1 MSSVPTEL
9 KLGLSENWKQFS
21 LLVLVNAFVGGMV
34 GLERAI
40 LPILAEDEFGIAS
53 KMAILSFIVTF
64 GLAKAVANLFAGT
77 WADRYGRKKVLVA
90 GWLVGIPVPLL
101 IMWAPSWSWVVAANL
116 LLGVNQGLAWSSTV
130 VMKIDLVGP
139 KRRGFAMGL
148 NESAGYVAV
157 SIAALASGY
166 IAAAYSIRPYPFI
179 LGLVFAVLGLILT
192 LLFVRE
198 TKAFA
203 SLEAQELG
211 ESEVSMKDGRSFQNS
226 REVHSGDDGV
236 SESTPPSFKR
246 IFKITSWE
254 NPTLFSVSQSGL
266 VNNLNDGMV
275 WGLFPIYFASLGF
288 TIQEIGFLAALY
300 PAVWGIGQL
309 GTGALSDKVGR
320 KPLIVLGMLIQAIGI
335 GLILIEQTYALLSV
349 SMVLLGAG
357 TALVYPTLLAAIG
370 DVVHPSWRASSIGVY
385 RLWRDGG
392 YVIGALMAGILSDAF
407 GIVWAIGTIG
417 ILTAL
422 SGIVASFVMTETRQ
436 IR

>member
-1 MSSVPTEL
+1 MPTEL

-21 LLVLVNAFVGGMV
+21 LLVVVNAFVGGMV
-34 GLERAI
+34 GLERAV
-40 LPILAEDEFGIAS
+40 LPILAEDEFGMAS

-64 GLAKAVANLFAGT
+64 GLAKAIANLFAGT

-139 KRRGFAMGL
+139 KQRGFAMGL

-157 SIAALASGY
+157 SMAALASGY
-166 IAAAYSIRPYPFI
+166 IAAAYSIRPYPFL

-203 SLEAQELG
+203 SLEAKDMR
-211 ESEVSMKDGRSFQNS
+211 ESEVSVNDGRAIQGSHKALVA
-226 REVHSGDDGV
+226 EDGV
-236 SESTPPSFKR
+236 DENTPPSFKR
-246 IFKITSWE
+246 IFRITSWE
-254 NPTLFSVSQSGL
+254 NPTLFSVSQTGL

-320 KPLIVLGMLIQAIGI
+320 KPLIVLGMLIQAMGI
-335 GLILIEQTYALLSV
+335 GLILVEQTYVFLFV
-349 SMVLLGAG
+349 SMFLLGIG

-370 DVVHPSWRASSIGVY
+370 DVVHPSWRATSIGVY

-392 YVIGALMAGILSDAF
+392 YVVGALMAGILSDVF
-407 GIVWAIGTIG
+407 GIGWAIGTIG

-422 SGIVASFVMTETRQ
+422 SGIVASIMMTETRQ

>member
-1 MSSVPTEL
+1 MPTAL

-21 LLVLVNAFVGGMV
+21 LLVVVNAFVGGMV
-34 GLERAI
+34 GLERAV
-40 LPILAEDEFGIAS
+40 LPILAEDEFGMAS

-64 GLAKAVANLFAGT
+64 GLAKAIANLFAGT

-101 IMWAPSWSWVVAANL
+101 IMWAPSWSWIVAANL

-139 KRRGFAMGL
+139 KQRGFAMGL

-157 SIAALASGY
+157 SMAALASGY

-179 LGLVFAVLGLILT
+179 LGLVFAVLGLVLT
-192 LLFVRE
+192 LVFVRE

-203 SLEAQELG
+203 SLEAKDLR
-211 ESEVSMKDGRSFQNS
+211 ESDVSVNDGRSLQGS
-226 REVHSGDDGV
+226 PKAIVADDGV
-236 SESTPPSFKR
+236 DENPPPSFKR
-246 IFKITSWE
+246 IFRITSWG

-335 GLILIEQTYALLSV
+335 GLILIEQTYAFLSV
-349 SMVLLGAG
+349 SMVLLGVG

-392 YVIGALMAGILSDAF
+392 YVIGALLAGILSDVF

-422 SGIVASFVMTETRQ
+422 SGIVAGIMMAETKQ